1 MTYFRAMRTDF
12 AAGAVLDDRM
22 LEVSWTMKAQGMI
35 MHRMSFRHS
44 PDIGTRTLSATC
56 ALDEK
61 THLNAA
67 RGGELREHLAR
78 AADAP
83 STRRSAG

>member
-56 ALDEK
+56 ASDEK
-61 THLNAA
+61 TRVHAT
-67 RGGELREHLAR
+67 GSQLREHLAR